1 MAIQGLGNMSPDQ
14 LRFEIQRGAKLV
26 RYQYCVS
33 LLVIT
38 FRRSS
43 EVYFIPA
50 GESAISK
57 GLPWTLVT
65 LVAGWWGIPWGPIFS
80 IQSLITNFKG
90 GKDLT
95 AEIGAAMNRVTPA
108 PAIVAAQA
116 IK

>member
-14 LRFEIQRGAKLV
+14 LRFELQRGAKLV

-43 EVYFIPA
+43 EVYYIPA
-50 GESAISK
+50 GESAVAK
-57 GLPWTLVT
+57 GLPWTLLT

-80 IQSLITNFKG
+80 VQSLVTNLKG

-95 AEIGAAMNRVTPA
+95 ADISAAMSRTPPPPTIA
-108 PAIVAAQA
+108 PPQS
-116 IK
+116 

>member
-43 EVYFIPA
+43 EVCYIPA
-50 GESAISK
+50 GESAISR
-57 GLPWTLVT
+57 GLPWTLIT

-95 AEIGAAMNRVTPA
+95 ADIGAAMNRDTPA
-108 PAIVAAQA
+108 PTTVLA
-116 IK
+116 KP

>member
-1 MAIQGLGNMSPDQ
+1 MAIQGIGNMSPDQ

-43 EVYFIPA
+43 ELYYIPA
-50 GESAISK
+50 GESAVAK
-57 GLPWTLVT
+57 GLPWTLLT

-80 IQSLITNFKG
+80 VQSLVTNFKG

-95 AEIGAAMNRVTPA
+95 SEVSAAMNRPTSPA
-108 PAIVAAQA
+108 TIAAPQA
-116 IK
+116 